1 MLSEE
6 LLYQKIKHKNLSE
19 VKVLNLYGND
29 LEDIQILKK
38 LNNIEILS
46 LSLNKISSLKPL
58 KNCLHLKELY
68 LRKNNIS
75 NLSEINYLTNLKN
88 LKILWL
94 EENPISNL
102 PNYKIYILNK
112 LPQLV
117 KLDNYEI
124 NNIKIN
130 KYIKRNNT
138 EIYKINHTNEEN
150 IKYNYNNKSK
160 EKKIILKRVSSN
172 SIESNSYLE
181 NINFNKYLK
190 NNLSSFLK
198 NNSKNISKE
207 GKNLLLEKKIISQN
221 RNILNFKKLKLK
233 IKLSNNINND
243 FSNLNTNNNINNN
256 TLTKREKIN
265 IRNIIPISKSGINL
279 IKNELK
285 KNENEMT
292 IVSSKDV
299 PNFNKEF
306 IINSNKNKFKETK
319 KSLIEKAMKYIN
331 KMTLN
336 DLIELKNKI
345 DCKIKLINN
354 IEKIEI
360 NNFISN

>member
-6 LLYQKIKHKNLSE
+6 LLYQKIKHKNLSDI
-19 VKVLNLYGND
+19 KVLNLYGND
-29 LEDIQILKK
+29 LEDIQIIKK

-75 NLSEINYLTNLKN
+75 NLNEINYLTNLKN

-94 EENPISNL
+94 KENPISNL
-102 PNYKIYILNK
+102 PNYKIYILSK

-138 EIYKINHTNEEN
+138 EIYKINHTHEEN
-150 IKYNYNNKSK
+150 IKNNNNKSK

-181 NINFNKYLK
+181 NINFNKYSK

-198 NNSKNISKE
+198 YNSKNVSKE
-207 GKNLLLEKKIISQN
+207 GKNLFLEKKIISQN
-221 RNILNFKKLKLK
+221 KNILNFKKLKLK
-233 IKLSNNINND
+233 IKLANNINND
-243 FSNLNTNNNINNN
+243 FSNLNTNNNISNN

-265 IRNIIPISKSGINL
+265 IRNVIPISKSGINL

-285 KNENEMT
+285 KNESEST
-292 IVSSKDV
+292 IVSCKDV
-299 PNFNKEF
+299 PKFNKET
-306 IINSNKNKFKETK
+306 IINSSKYKFKETK

-331 KMTLN
+331 KMNLN

-354 IEKIEI
+354 IEKVEI
-360 NNFISN
+360 NNFDSN

>member
-6 LLYQKIKHKNLSE
+6 LIYQKVKHKNLSDI
-19 VKVLNLYGND
+19 KVLNLYGND
-29 LEDIQILKK
+29 LEDIQIIKK
-38 LNNIEILS
+38 LVNIEILS
-46 LSLNKISSLKPL
+46 LSLNKISSLKPF

-75 NLSEINYLTNLKN
+75 NLNEINYLTNLKN

-94 EENPISNL
+94 KENPISNL

-117 KLDNYEI
+117 KLDNFEI

-138 EIYKINHTNEEN
+138 EIYRKNVTHEEN
-150 IKYNYNNKSK
+150 IKYNNKSK
-160 EKKIILKRVSSN
+160 EKKIILKRICSS
-172 SIESNSYLE
+172 SESNSNLE
-181 NINFNKYLK
+181 FNNSKK

-198 NNSKNISKE
+198 YNSKNMSKE
-207 GKNLLLEKKIISQN
+207 GNNLLLEKKIISQN
-221 RNILNFKKLKLK
+221 KNFINFKKLKLK
-233 IKLSNNINND
+233 IKFTNDIKKD
-243 FSNLNTNNNINNN
+243 FSNLNTNININNN
-256 TLTKREKIN
+256 TLTKREKIK

-279 IKNELK
+279 LKNEMK
-285 KNENEMT
+285 KNENEST
-292 IVSSKDV
+292 NVSSKDL
-299 PNFNKEF
+299 PKLNKELK
-306 IINSNKNKFKETK
+306 INSNSVFKEKK

-336 DLIELKNKI
+336 DLIALKDKI
-345 DCKIKLINN
+345 ECKIKLINN
-354 IEKIEI
+354 IENIEI